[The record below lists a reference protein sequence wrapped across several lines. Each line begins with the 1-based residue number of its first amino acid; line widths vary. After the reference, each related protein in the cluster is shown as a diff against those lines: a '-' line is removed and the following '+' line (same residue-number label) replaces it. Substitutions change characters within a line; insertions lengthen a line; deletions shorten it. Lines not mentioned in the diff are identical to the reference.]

1 MSITGSEMKLDALE
15 YQPGSSS
22 SSIFTNRRIAS
33 VEAMF
38 PSACQ
43 LHKYQNFKRALSAVD
58 IQNHGNKNV
67 K

>member
-43 LHKYQNFKRALSAVD
+43 LFHLLCSTAFQALGFGALQGPT
-58 IQNHGNKNV
+58 IAC
-67 K
+67 